1 MDSNE
6 FILKYAEDSGFDKT
20 CIYFYSGSPN
30 LKKVFYSNDSSDG
43 GNSQPRLFVTDT
55 SIARLDSIKDFI
67 ALFECDANT
76 ASGSANGS
84 ANTDNGSSNGSGCLK
99 EGSVLK
105 YGSDYLLV
113 LGAGEKF
120 KTIDSVLTIVR
131 AALERNFTRNCTFVA
146 IGGGVLSDM
155 TAFAASIFKR
165 GIKVEF
171 VPTTVLSMV
180 DASVGGKTGCDI
192 EGYKNMIGSF
202 WPASKL
208 YVWSNF
214 ALSLPENEYI
224 SGLAEAIK
232 TAFLFDKEMLKLFE
246 EEKDAIMK
254 RDSAI
259 LEKII
264 GACVRAKAKIVQ
276 EDPRENG
283 RRAFLNLGHTFG
295 HGLEAAAGLGA
306 ITHGEAV
313 AWGMGRAADL
323 SLLMGLC
330 SNDFA
335 KKTKD
340 IISSYG
346 YDAGQYPKVLSKAF
360 PNEEKSL
367 GIKRILQAMK
377 KDKKNTTLSQIRVT
391 LQKGE
396 CDTIITTAKDSD
408 IEQVLGKTGI

>member
-30 LKKVFYSNDSSDG
+30 LNKVFYSTSDG
-43 GNSQPRLFVTDT
+43 QSTQPRLFVTDT

-67 ALFECDANT
+67 SLFECGEG
-76 ASGSANGS
+76 ASAK
-84 ANTDNGSSNGSGCLK
+84 GSGCLK
-99 EGSVLK
+99 EGSVLQ
-105 YGSDYLLV
+105 YGNDYLLI

-131 AALERNFTRNCTFVA
+131 TALERNFTRNCTFVA

-165 GIKVEF
+165 GINVEF

-192 EGYKNMIGSF
+192 EGFKNMIGSF

-232 TAFLFDKEMLKLFE
+232 TAFLFDKEMLRLFE
-246 EEKDAIMK
+246 EEKDAILK
-254 RDSAI
+254 RDSAV

-276 EDPRENG
+276 EDPREKG

-295 HGLEAAAGLGA
+295 HALEAAAGLGC

-313 AWGMGRAADL
+313 AWGIGRAADL

-330 SNDFA
+330 SKDFA

-340 IISSYG
+340 IIASYG
-346 YDAGQYPKVLSKAF
+346 YDSGEYPKVLSG
-360 PNEEKSL
+360 EEKSL
-367 GIKRILQAMK
+367 GIEKMLQAMK
-377 KDKKNTTLSQIRVT
+377 KDKKNTNLSQIRLT

>member
-1 MDSNE
+1 MESNE

-30 LKKVFYSNDSSDG
+30 LNKVFYSTSDG
-43 GNSQPRLFVTDT
+43 KDTQPRLFVTDT

-67 ALFECDANT
+67 SLFECGEGT
-76 ASGSANGS
+76 SAK
-84 ANTDNGSSNGSGCLK
+84 GSGCLK
-99 EGSVLK
+99 EGSVLQ
-105 YGSDYLLV
+105 YGNDYLLI

-131 AALERNFTRNCTFVA
+131 TALERNFTRNCTFVA

-165 GIKVEF
+165 GINVEF

-192 EGYKNMIGSF
+192 EGFKNMIGSF

-246 EEKDAIMK
+246 EEKDAIIK
-254 RDSAI
+254 RDSAV

-295 HGLEAAAGLGA
+295 HALEAAAGLGC

-313 AWGMGRAADL
+313 AWGIGRAADL

-330 SNDFA
+330 SKDFA

-340 IISSYG
+340 IIASYG
-346 YDAGQYPKVLSKAF
+346 YDSGEYPKVLSG
-360 PNEEKSL
+360 EEKSL
-367 GIKRILQAMK
+367 GIEKMLQAMK
-377 KDKKNTTLSQIRVT
+377 KDKKNTSLSQIRLT

>member
-1 MDSNE
+1 MESNE

-30 LKKVFYSNDSSDG
+30 LNKVFYSTSDG
-43 GNSQPRLFVTDT
+43 KDTQPRLFVTDT

-67 ALFECDANT
+67 SLFECGEGT
-76 ASGSANGS
+76 SAK
-84 ANTDNGSSNGSGCLK
+84 GSGCLK
-99 EGSVLK
+99 EGSVLQ
-105 YGSDYLLV
+105 YGNDYLLI

-131 AALERNFTRNCTFVA
+131 TALERNFTRNCTFVA

-165 GIKVEF
+165 GINVEF

-180 DASVGGKTGCDI
+180 DASGGGKTGCDI
-192 EGYKNMIGSF
+192 EGFKNMIGSF

-246 EEKDAIMK
+246 EEKDAIIK
-254 RDSAI
+254 RDSAV

-295 HGLEAAAGLGA
+295 HALEAAAGLGC

-313 AWGMGRAADL
+313 AWGIGRAADL

-330 SNDFA
+330 SKDFA

-340 IISSYG
+340 IIASYG
-346 YDAGQYPKVLSKAF
+346 YDSGEYPKVLSG
-360 PNEEKSL
+360 EEKSL
-367 GIKRILQAMK
+367 GIEKMLQAMK
-377 KDKKNTTLSQIRVT
+377 KDKKNTSLSQIRLT

>member
-30 LKKVFYSNDSSDG
+30 LNKVFFSENDSG
-43 GNSQPRLFVTDT
+43 KQPRLFVTDT

-67 ALFECDANT
+67 ALFECDANG
-76 ASGSANGS
+76 ANSSAN
-84 ANTDNGSSNGSGCLK
+84 SSGFLK

-131 AALERNFTRNCTFVA
+131 TALERNFTRNCTFVA

-192 EGYKNMIGSF
+192 EGFKNMIGSF

-232 TAFLFDKEMLKLFE
+232 TAFLFDKEMLRLFE

-254 RDSAI
+254 RDSSV

-295 HGLEAAAGLGA
+295 HALEAAAGLGC

-313 AWGMGRAADL
+313 AWGIGRAADL

-330 SNDFA
+330 SKEFA

-340 IISSYG
+340 IIASYG
-346 YDAGQYPKVLSKAF
+346 YDSGQYPKVLSG
-360 PNEEKSL
+360 EEKSL
-367 GIKRILQAMK
+367 GIEKMLQAMK
-377 KDKKNTTLSQIRVT
+377 KDKKNTSLSQIRLT

>member
-1 MDSNE
+1 MESNE
-6 FILKYAEDSGFDKT
+6 FILKYAENSGFDKT

-30 LKKVFYSNDSSDG
+30 LNKVFYSTSDG
-43 GNSQPRLFVTDT
+43 KDTQPRLFVTDT

-67 ALFECDANT
+67 SLFECGEGT
-76 ASGSANGS
+76 SAK
-84 ANTDNGSSNGSGCLK
+84 GSGCLK
-99 EGSVLK
+99 EGSVLQ
-105 YGSDYLLV
+105 YGNDYLLI

-131 AALERNFTRNCTFVA
+131 TALERNFTRNCTFVA

-165 GIKVEF
+165 GINVEF

-192 EGYKNMIGSF
+192 EGFKNMIGSF

-232 TAFLFDKEMLKLFE
+232 TAFLFDKEMLRLFE
-246 EEKDAIMK
+246 EEKDAIIK
-254 RDSAI
+254 RDSSV

-276 EDPRENG
+276 EDPREKG

-295 HGLEAAAGLGA
+295 HALEAAAGLGC

-313 AWGMGRAADL
+313 AWGIGRAADL

-330 SNDFA
+330 SKEFA

-340 IISSYG
+340 IIASYG
-346 YDAGQYPKVLSKAF
+346 YDSGEYPKVLSG
-360 PNEEKSL
+360 EEKSL
-367 GIKRILQAMK
+367 GIEKMLQAMK
-377 KDKKNTTLSQIRVT
+377 KDKKNTSLSQIRLT

>member
-1 MDSNE
+1 M
-6 FILKYAEDSGFDKT
+6 
-20 CIYFYSGSPN
+20 
-30 LKKVFYSNDSSDG
+30 
-43 GNSQPRLFVTDT
+43 
-55 SIARLDSIKDFI
+55 
-67 ALFECDANT
+67 
-76 ASGSANGS
+76 
-84 ANTDNGSSNGSGCLK
+84 
-99 EGSVLK
+99 
-105 YGSDYLLV
+105 
-113 LGAGEKF
+113 
-120 KTIDSVLTIVR
+120 LTIVR
-131 AALERNFTRNCTFVA
+131 TALERNFTRNCTFVA

-192 EGYKNMIGSF
+192 EGFKNMIGSF

-232 TAFLFDKEMLKLFE
+232 TAFLFDKEMLRLFE

-254 RDSAI
+254 RDSSV

-295 HGLEAAAGLGA
+295 HALEAAAGLGC

-313 AWGMGRAADL
+313 AWGIGRAADL

-330 SNDFA
+330 SKEFA

-340 IISSYG
+340 IIASYG
-346 YDAGQYPKVLSKAF
+346 YDSGQYPKVLSG
-360 PNEEKSL
+360 EEKSL
-367 GIKRILQAMK
+367 GIEKMLQAMK
-377 KDKKNTTLSQIRVT
+377 KDKKNTSLSQIRLT